1 MAGRSSDDQFRI
13 VQREIRESIRRNHP
27 NPERVGCVG
36 SDKLRQMA
44 EGNVPPTD
52 PAYHHVMECS
62 PCYEELMGFS
72 EGVVVARKAAESVRR
87 RIFVGTIAA
96 VAVIAAVLLYLF
108 LPRPTLTP
116 RGSPSEIAGNHQT
129 AGQVAV
135 AMLNLDSQPTQRS
148 GDGASQA
155 GELQRLPRKPLNL
168 TINLP
173 RGLEEGEYE
182 VQMAAD
188 PAKPLFT
195 VSGTAQIQNGLTVL
209 VVRMDLSRLSPGK
222 YRLAIRRQ
230 GAAWRYAYVVVE

>member
-44 EGNVPPTD
+44 EGTVPPTD

-62 PCYEELMGFS
+62 PCYEELMECS
-72 EGVVVARKAAESVRR
+72 ERVAVARQAAESVRR
-87 RIFVGTIAA
+87 RVFVGMIAA
-96 VAVIAAVLLYLF
+96 VAVVAAVLLYLL
-108 LPRPTLTP
+108 LPRSASKP
-116 RGSPSEIAGNHQT
+116 GGAPSEIVGNQQT
-129 AGQVAV
+129 GGQVAV

-182 VQMAAD
+182 VQVAAD
-188 PAKPLFT
+188 PAKPLLT
-195 VSGTAQIQNGLTVL
+195 VSGNAQIQNGLTVL
-209 VVRMDLSRLSPGK
+209 VVRVDLSRISPGK
-222 YRLAIRRQ
+222 YRIAIRRE
-230 GAAWRYAYVVVE
+230 GGSWRHTYVVVE